1 MIIVKMYE
9 RKWRISIG
17 DETWEFPNVDK
28 MFEVLHTLIEY
39 KEKYGD
45 IRKKERLK
53 PCLKN

>member
-1 MIIVKMYE
+1 MYE
-9 RKWRISIG
+9 GKWRISIG

-45 IRKKERLK
+45 IEKKERL
-53 PCLKN
+53 N